1 MNTREAIVVG
11 SGPAGVACAAA
22 LLEKGIAVTLLDAG
36 LALEPAVKK
45 KVARLAAIPPPLW
58 DAAAVSAIK
67 GNIVPGKKGIPLKLL
82 FGSDFPYRDAETLLR
97 CRLENIGLR
106 PSLALGGFSNVWGA
120 AMLPYLDADMPDWPV
135 NNAHLAQHYAAVA
148 RIAGLAGAH
157 DDLEKFFPLFVENP
171 PALKLSTQSRILRNN
186 LEKHRDELATHG
198 IFFGASRLAVQAA
211 AGNGAPGCVYC
222 GMCMYGCPWCCIYNS
237 ADTVARLQDN
247 PAFRYQPGIIVDRVA
262 ESGGA
267 AQITGRHME
276 SGEPFH
282 ASTSRVYLAA
292 GAISTTGILLRSL
305 DAFDRPVSIKD
316 SQYFLFPLLMGRK
329 AKGMRHEPLHTLSQL
344 FIEIFDPKVSP
355 HTVHLQVYSYND
367 LIGGALRDSFGPVA
381 GKIDALVREFEDR
394 LMIVQ
399 GYLHSDFSSQI
410 NVTLSRGA
418 DANSSQLLLSPE
430 INKATKPAVRRVV
443 SKLLR
448 QSLLMGAAPLPPMLQ
463 IAGPGR
469 GFHSGGSFPM
479 RAAPGKFETDTLGRP
494 SGFTRIHAVDAT
506 VFPSIPAT
514 TITFSA
520 MANAH
525 RIGWESASLN
535 R

>member
-1 MNTREAIVVG
+1 MNTREVIVVG

-22 LLEKGIAVTLLDAG
+22 LLEKGVPVTLLDAG
-36 LALEPAVKK
+36 LTLEPARKNE
-45 KVARLAAIPPPLW
+45 VARLAAIPPPLW
-58 DAAAVSAIK
+58 DAAAVSTVK
-67 GNIVPGKKGIPLKLL
+67 GNIVSSKKGIPLKLL
-82 FGSDFPYRDAETLLR
+82 FGSDFPYRDAEKFLP
-97 CRLENIGLR
+97 CSLENIGLR

-135 NNAHLAQHYAAVA
+135 KNAQLAQHYAASA

-171 PALKLSTQSRILRNN
+171 PSLELSRQSRILHGN
-186 LEKHRDELATHG
+186 LQRHRAELATRG
-198 IFFGASRLAVQAA
+198 IFFGASRLAVRAA
-211 AGNGAPGCVYC
+211 TAATPGCVYC
-222 GMCMYGCPWCCIYNS
+222 GMCMYGCPYGYIYNS
-237 ADTVARLQDN
+237 ADTVARLQRN
-247 PAFRYQPGIIVDRVA
+247 PAFHYQPGIVVDRVA
-262 ESGGA
+262 ESA
-267 AQITGRHME
+267 DTAEITGRHME
-276 SGEPFH
+276 SREPFR
-282 ASTSRVYLAA
+282 AAASRVYLAA

-305 DAFDRPVSIKD
+305 DAFDQPVRIKD
-316 SQYFLFPLLMGRK
+316 SQYFLLPLLMGRK
-329 AKGMRHEPLHTLSQL
+329 AKGMRHESLHTLSQL
-344 FIEIFDPKVSP
+344 FMEIIDPKVSQ
-355 HTVHLQVYSYND
+355 HTVHLQLYSYND

-381 GKIDALVREFEDR
+381 GKIDKLVHEFEDR

-410 NVTLSRGA
+410 SVTLSSGA
-418 DANSSQLLLSPE
+418 DAQSSQLLLRPE

-443 SKLLR
+443 SKLLG

-463 IAGPGR
+463 IAEPGR

-494 SGFTRIHAVDAT
+494 SGFARIHAVDAT
-506 VFPSIPAT
+506 VFPNIPAT

-535 R
+535 P